1 MKKLLIGYDGS
12 PAAGAAVEDLVHAC
26 LPPPVEA
33 LVVSVADV
41 WLPPE
46 EAVDKPTPRP
56 SAPGVASGE
65 SALSGF
71 GTDLYA
77 KARAVL
83 ESSRTTAAEG
93 AQRLARLYPDWRV
106 AAEAMADS
114 PGWGLVE
121 RARRWKAD
129 LIVVG
134 AHSHTPF
141 QRFFFGS
148 AASAVVMQASCS
160 VRISRP
166 RKHSPHRALR
176 IVLAVDG
183 STESEQAARETASRT
198 WPSDTEVRV
207 LTVLDP
213 KLEVRAARPESLA
226 QPWLQEHF
234 QGTKERISALT
245 VKLAGSLR
253 TAGRVVES
261 HIFEGDPKKVLLR
274 EAEAWDADC
283 IFLGSRGLDH
293 GGRWLLGSVASAIA
307 SRAHCS
313 VEIVRLI

>member
-1 MKKLLIGYDGS
+1 MTRLLIGYDGS
-12 PAAGAAVEDLVHAC
+12 PAAGAVVEDLVHAC
-26 LPPPVEA
+26 LPRPVEA
-33 LVVSVADV
+33 LVLSVADV

-46 EAVDKPTPRP
+46 EAVDKPTRRP
-56 SAPGVASGE
+56 SPPGVAGGE
-65 SALSGF
+65 GMF
-71 GTDLYA
+71 GVEMDLYA

-93 AQRLARLYPDWRV
+93 AERLARLFPDWRV
-106 AAEAMADS
+106 TAEAMADS

-121 RARRWKAD
+121 KARTWKAD

-166 RKHSPHRALR
+166 RKHSPHRAPR

-183 STESEQAARETASRT
+183 SPESEQAAREMAGRT
-198 WPSDTEVRV
+198 WPSETEIRV

-213 KLEVRAARPESLA
+213 KLEVAAARSSGFA
-226 QPWLQEHF
+226 RPWLQEHI
-234 QGTKERISALT
+234 QGTKEQISALT
-245 VKLAGSLR
+245 VKLAESLR
-253 TAGRVVES
+253 MSGRVAEP

-293 GGRWLLGSVASAIA
+293 GGRWLLGSVASAVA

-313 VEIVRLI
+313 VEIVRRS